1 MKKVIFVLALSGL
14 VSFGSY
20 ATCNAAG
27 KTNTETKKDGDKKK
41 KKSKKECCSTGDKSK
56 CCDKKTDE
64 KKTDVTPAPA
74 K

>member
-1 MKKVIFVLALSGL
+1 MKKVIFVLALSSL

-20 ATCNAAG
+20 AACNAAG
-27 KTNTETKKDGDKKK
+27 KANTETKKDGDKKK

-56 CCDKKTDE
+56 CSEKKADE
-64 KKTDVTPAPA
+64 KKTEVAPT